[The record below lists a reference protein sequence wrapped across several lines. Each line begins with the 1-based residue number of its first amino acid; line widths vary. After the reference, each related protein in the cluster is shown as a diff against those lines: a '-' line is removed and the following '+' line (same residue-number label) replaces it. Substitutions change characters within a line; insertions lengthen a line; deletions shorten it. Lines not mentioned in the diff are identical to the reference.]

1 MTEPKFSMNGVEKVV
16 KDTKFFIP
24 EWDMRTQMRN
34 SKFVLPLVSEPMANA
49 IAVSDEN
56 DKGMYAAAIIKGI
69 THAIAECDLEE
80 IVPKLI
86 DGVIYLNEN
95 GVPKQVTLK
104 ILEDELKMNFFDV
117 IRLCVEIIK
126 VNVDPL
132 FDGGL
137 QALMTEL

>member
-1 MTEPKFSMNGVEKVV
+1 MTEPKFSMNGVEKVI

-49 IAVSDEN
+49 LAVSNEN
-56 DKGMYAAAIIKGI
+56 DEGLYTAAIIKGI
-69 THAIAECDLEE
+69 THAIAECNLEE

-95 GVPKQVTLK
+95 GVPKQVSLK
-104 ILEDELKMNFFDV
+104 LLEDEIKLNFFEV

-126 VNVDPL
+126 VNVGPL

-137 QALMTEL
+137 QDLMMEL